1 MTKKIKLIDENLVGQ
16 PGLSR
21 YIDPKTD
28 WEREPDNYD
37 VAVYV
42 DRMCFVIPKDNSKI
56 NCAWLIEPPIING
69 ENYIEI
75 IKNKNDYKYIFTH
88 HKNLLSQSDN
98 VVYVPHGG
106 TWLREEDIN
115 IHEKSKLVSC
125 IFSWKNWNPYHR
137 MRFRV
142 FDRLKNDNRLDFFGT
157 GCEKPLDF
165 KIDGLKDYMFSIII
179 ENSIESDY
187 FTEKLLDCFLSG
199 TIPIYVG
206 SKSTSNYFDEN
217 GIIYF
222 EGDEDLPEILNK
234 LSPELYQSKKEYVDK
249 NFELAKEYMFPE
261 KIIQKFLDE
270 NV

>member
-1 MTKKIKLIDENLVGQ
+1 MKIKLIDENLIGQ

-21 YIDPKTD
+21 YIDPKTN

-37 VAVYV
+37 VAIYV
-42 DRMCFVIPKDNSKI
+42 DRLCFVIPKDETKI

-69 ENYIEI
+69 ENYQNV
-75 IKNKNDYKYIFTH
+75 IKNKDNFRYIFTH

-98 VVYVPHGG
+98 VVYTPHGG
-106 TWLREEDIN
+106 TWLRDEDIN
-115 IHEKSKLVSC
+115 IHNKSKLVSC

-142 FDRLKNDNRLDFFGT
+142 FDRLKDDSRVEFHGS

-165 KIDGLKDYMFSIII
+165 KIDGLKDYMFSIVI
-179 ENSIESDY
+179 ENSIESVY
-187 FTEKLLDCFLSG
+187 FTEKLIDCFLSG

-206 SKSTSNYFDEN
+206 SKQTSEYFNPD

-222 EGDEDLPEILNK
+222 EGDEDLPAILDS
-234 LSPELYQSKKEYVDK
+234 LSPELYLSKMDAIKENYEIAK
-249 NFELAKEYMFPE
+249 NYMHPE
-261 KIIQKFLDE
+261 QLIQNYL
-270 NV
+270 NANL